1 MKGCRTIYHANG
13 HQKKAGVAILISDKL
28 DFIPKTVVQDK
39 EGNYVILKGSSQ
51 QEVLTIINI
60 YAPNLGVANN
70 INQNNQIENN
80 TRIIIQ

>member
-1 MKGCRTIYHANG
+1 MRGSKTIYHANG